1 MTKREFLKKLRSL
14 LHEMDRKERE
24 KTIKFY
30 DEMISES
37 MDDGISEQDAVANLG
52 NVYKIAGDILA
63 ENLGSGKQAS
73 RKSSPGLKV
82 LNILLLIIGFPL
94 WFPVMLLVIAVFLG
108 CLLILCVPLLLLL
121 ALLVIVF
128 TGGLFTSFAVGSVLI
143 VWILKLGAGLI
154 LIGLFILTLP
164 LYKFL
169 FTKLWNLVVG
179 VYRWIGRL
187 LYKLLW

>member
-24 KTIKFY
+24 RTIKFY

-37 MDDGISEQDAVANLG
+37 IDDGITEHDAVANLG
-52 NVYKIAGDILA
+52 NIYKIAGDILA
-63 ENLGSGKQAS
+63 ENLGNGQHAA

-82 LNILLLIIGFPL
+82 LNVLLLIIGFPL
-94 WFPVMLLVIAVFLG
+94 WFPVMLLVLAVFLG
-108 CLLILCVPLLLLL
+108 CLLVLCVPLILLL
-121 ALLVIVF
+121 ALLFIVF

-169 FTKLWNLVVG
+169 FTKLWALVVG

-187 LYKLLW
+187 FYKLLW